1 MSVFLVNGD
10 LLTDKKA
17 IRAMWADHFEA
28 LGTPSEIATFDKGFF
43 TKVIDS
49 VREVFVNDPNGIL
62 CEPLEYEEVA
72 RVCST
77 LKLGVSGVEIDY
89 EHIRYAGPPLWK
101 LLFQLYQNYFDNF
114 SVCDS
119 LLTGVIL
126 PLFKG
131 KGAKANNKD
140 NYRGI
145 TLFPTLCK
153 IFEIVLLKRL
163 ENFAEQMG
171 LFSNMQFG
179 FKEGVGCTEAS
190 FTILESINH
199 MLERG
204 NKVFSCFLD
213 VRKAFDTVWIDG
225 LLFKLFSEFGIRRRM
240 WLVIRGLYT
249 GIKAQVLYSGSLSRK
264 FDVLQGT
271 GQGRIRAPFMY
282 KVYINE
288 LLNELTQH
296 SCALS
301 LNSISLTSPS
311 FADDITLL
319 TIYRTF
325 LSAFMNMCYEYIALN
340 GAMNSII

>member
-1 MSVFLVNGD
+1 MN
-10 LLTDKKA
+10 
-17 IRAMWADHFEA
+17 
-28 LGTPSEIATFDKGFF
+28 FF
-43 TKVIDS
+43 TVC
-49 VREVFVNDPNGIL
+49 IL
-62 CEPLEYEEVA
+62 ILSHSFLSWQSNNNS
-72 RVCST
+72 RVKTRHQLLYISDYINV
-77 LKLGVSGVEIDY
+77 GV
-89 EHIRYAGPPLWK
+89 
-101 LLFQLYQNYFDNF
+101 
-114 SVCDS
+114 
-119 LLTGVIL
+119 
-126 PLFKG
+126 
-131 KGAKANNKD
+131 
-140 NYRGI
+140 
-145 TLFPTLCK
+145 LFPTLCK
-153 IFEIVLLKRL
+153 IFEMVLLKRL

-225 LLFKLFSEFGIRRRM
+225 LLFKLFSEFGIRGRM
-240 WLVIRGLYT
+240 WLVTRGLYT

-264 FDVLQGT
+264 FEVLQGT
-271 GQGRIRAPFMY
+271 GQGRILAPFMY

-311 FADDITLL
+311 FANDITLL
-319 TIYRTF
+319 F
-325 LSAFMNMCYEYIALN
+325 NLSYFSQYFHEYVLRI
-340 GAMNSII
+340 